1 MNSKAVVCVVMA
13 LSMSTGGLAIAQGN
27 SNRDHGDRGD
37 RGRGEQM
44 QRGGD
49 RDQVRNGER
58 SDNRRDFRGAH
69 DARGFGR
76 SHNEEMR
83 RGRGAGPD
91 HAYYRGD
98 RLPVEYRHRQYVV
111 DDWRGNHLSAPPR
124 GYHWVQSGGDFIL
137 VAIATGVILQLLL
150 GR

>member
-49 RDQVRNGER
+49 NDRGGRAERN
-58 SDNRRDFRGAH
+58 DNRRDFRGAH

-98 RLPVEYRHRQYVV
+98 RLPIEYRHRQYVV
-111 DDWRGNHLSAPPR
+111 DNWRGYNLSAPPR

-137 VAIATGVILQLLL
+137 VAVATGVILQLLL